1 MQSSV
6 ATGTAQ
12 SDNATGGGSRRGT
25 AISGDVTA
33 IPRGG
38 MASPL
43 RRPGSSASRNARPG
57 SGSLRNTKGRTR
69 GSSRGGSRRR
79 VTIELEA
86 EVATV
91 EPDGSFRRPSSTLRL
106 GSRSGSRGRLDELD
120 FGAPQSPIATAQH
133 RDGWEP
139 RRSSASGDG
148 STALVTPA
156 GSVSSRVLTGE
167 EATLDGGA
175 DRRAAFP
182 ELLRTAPA
190 SSVVP
195 PLSLPAPLHE
205 AKQGAGNEET
215 KGVEGQG
222 SPDTARQ
229 VARAADDGV
238 ADPEAAALAIA
249 RGVPGTS
256 SALVVAG
263 KDVGGGARPVPS
275 TSVPPPQL
283 LPGFQ
288 EAERRRATELVS
300 KGGMYDAAIPCTCL
314 VSGGVLTRVLW
325 WWWWCCCWQVPGV
338 CPSSHPWAAASRVSQ
353 PARQPVREH
362 RGTLLLI
369 NSASPARVRVH
380 ASGHVLRQ
388 VPIDRHHA
396 PPPKLASHHVLCC
409 RNAVRNHCEQ
419 LRDLVTAKQNAMRAR
434 LFTQRVVAESK
445 RGSHCR
451 AQVAGAPCGEWSHV
465 TLAGWCAPAGD
476 GEERLQRKEAAVV
489 SGSARQRVCVCR
501 ARRSR
506 KCVHAQATIALCDDR
521 KYLANRSIRD
531 SSHGTSIAKRE
542 RIDLI
547 RVHAASG
554 LSSTLPAPPQLTLR
568 WWVAWCCAY
577 SASRSGSPSPS
588 SWKWMCCK
596 RGSRRRSQRNDAS
609 LRTTWCETW
618 SG

>member
-1 MQSSV
+1 M
-6 ATGTAQ
+6 
-12 SDNATGGGSRRGT
+12 
-25 AISGDVTA
+25 
-33 IPRGG
+33 
-38 MASPL
+38 
-43 RRPGSSASRNARPG
+43 
-57 SGSLRNTKGRTR
+57 
-69 GSSRGGSRRR
+69 
-79 VTIELEA
+79 EA

-190 SSVVP
+190 SSSAVP

-205 AKQGAGNEET
+205 TKQGAGNEET

-229 VARAADDGV
+229 VARAVADGV

-300 KGGMYDAAIPCTCL
+300 KGGMYDAAIPCTCV
-314 VSGGVLTRVLW
+314 VSGGVLMRVL

-338 CPSSHPWAAASRVSQ
+338 CPSSHPRATASRVSQ
-353 PARQPVREH
+353 PARQPVRER
-362 RGTLLLI
+362 RGTLLLT

-380 ASGHVLRQ
+380 APGMCFARCLLIATTRHPPSQPATTCCAVAMRCATTASSCATWSQPSRTPCARGCSPSASWPSRSEVRTVARRQQ
-388 VPIDRHHA
+388 VP
-396 PPPKLASHHVLCC
+396 
-409 RNAVRNHCEQ
+409 
-419 LRDLVTAKQNAMRAR
+419 
-434 LFTQRVVAESK
+434 RV
-445 RGSHCR
+445 G
-451 AQVAGAPCGEWSHV
+451 
-465 TLAGWCAPAGD
+465 
-476 GEERLQRKEAAVV
+476 
-489 SGSARQRVCVCR
+489 
-501 ARRSR
+501 
-506 KCVHAQATIALCDDR
+506 
-521 KYLANRSIRD
+521 N
-531 SSHGTSIAKRE
+531 
-542 RIDLI
+542 
-547 RVHAASG
+547 G
-554 LSSTLPAPPQLTLR
+554 LT
-568 WWVAWCCAY
+568 
-577 SASRSGSPSPS
+577 
-588 SWKWMCCK
+588 
-596 RGSRRRSQRNDAS
+596 
-609 LRTTWCETW
+609 
-618 SG
+618 